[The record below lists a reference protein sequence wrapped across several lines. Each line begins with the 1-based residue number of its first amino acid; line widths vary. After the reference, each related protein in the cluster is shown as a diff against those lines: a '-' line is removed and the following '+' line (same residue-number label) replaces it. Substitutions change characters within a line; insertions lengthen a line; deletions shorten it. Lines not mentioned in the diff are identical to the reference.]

1 MENLPLHFPCNQL
14 LLCENNVAICYSNWQ
29 VVPTEY
35 RYLSKKVLPTNQFS
49 VTEYFVPMRPTDRS
63 WPGNPMSPLCSQSM
77 ASSFFSGLIRFSS
90 AAVYFLY
97 DLSPITVTIKEER
110 RNFLHFITRLC
121 AVLGGTFAMTGLL
134 LAYKIVFLSYAA
146 VRIGF
151 NKKKVVYGIPS
162 CMQGLHIKK
171 NKQKYWLMCSIM
183 FHLHQTDTHFSAS
196 CVGML
201 DRWMYRI
208 IESVSSSKPRSGMR

>member
-1 MENLPLHFPCNQL
+1 
-14 LLCENNVAICYSNWQ
+14 
-29 VVPTEY
+29 
-35 RYLSKKVLPTNQFS
+35 
-49 VTEYFVPMRPTDRS
+49 
-63 WPGNPMSPLCSQSM
+63 M
-77 ASSFFSGLIRFSS
+77 ASSFFSGLIRFPS

-151 NKKKVVYGIPS
+151 NKKKW
-162 CMQGLHIKK
+162 CMAFQVACRVCTLKRTNSNIG
-171 NKQKYWLMCSIM
+171 
-183 FHLHQTDTHFSAS
+183 
-196 CVGML
+196 
-201 DRWMYRI
+201 
-208 IESVSSSKPRSGMR
+208 